1 MSPPKTF
8 IPAASTPTLCTFVEP
23 VLKFD
28 AVVTPAALISLSVIV
43 SEPVPTVRIPVT
55 LALPVTTNFSECV
68 VSPPTLT

>member
-28 AVVTPAALISLSVIV
+28 AVVTPAALMSLSVIV
-43 SEPVPTVRIPVT
+43 SDPVPTVRIPVT
-55 LALPVTTNFSECV
+55 LALPVTTKSSECV